1 MHILS
6 LHRKLI
12 KKGAEADIFLISWYG
27 RKAISKIRNPK
38 QYRNKYLDENIRKKR
53 TLHEANMISAVKS
66 VDVKTP
72 SLLFL
77 DPVKAEIIMDYIDGH
92 NVKDIM
98 SSQLALD
105 MGKYTSLLHN
115 NNIVHGDLTTSNFIR
130 SGNDLVIIDFGL
142 SFFSDRIEDRA
153 VDFRLI
159 KEILSSAHIEIFDQA
174 YQNFITGY
182 SNNTN
187 NNMKKILQI
196 VSEIE
201 KRGRYARIS

>member
-115 NNIVHGDLTTSNFIR
+115 NNIVHGDLTTSNFIK

-159 KEILSSAHIEIFDQA
+159 KEIFSSAHIEIFDQA

-187 NNMKKILQI
+187 NNMKKILR
-196 VSEIE
+196 VVNEIE

>member
-12 KKGAEADIFLISWYG
+12 KKGAEADIFLIAWYG
-27 RKAISKIRNPK
+27 RKAISKMRNPK

-53 TLHEANMISAVKS
+53 TLHEANMLSAVKN
-66 VDVKTP
+66 VDIKTP

-77 DPVKAEIIMDYIDGH
+77 DPLKAEIIMEYIDGH

-115 NNIVHGDLTTSNFIR
+115 NKIVHGDLTTSNFIK

-187 NNMKKILQI
+187 NNMKKILRV

>member
-1 MHILS
+1 V
-6 LHRKLI
+6 
-12 KKGAEADIFLISWYG
+12 DI
-27 RKAISKIRNPK
+27 
-38 QYRNKYLDENIRKKR
+38 
-53 TLHEANMISAVKS
+53 
-66 VDVKTP
+66 KTP

-77 DPVKAEIIMDYIDGH
+77 DPLKAEIIMEYIDGH

-115 NNIVHGDLTTSNFIR
+115 NNIVHGDLTTSNFIK

-187 NNMKKILQI
+187 NNMKKILRV

>member
-187 NNMKKILQI
+187 NNMKKILRV

>member
-53 TLHEANMISAVKS
+53 TLHEANMISAAKS

-115 NNIVHGDLTTSNFIR
+115 NNIVHGDLTTSNFIS

-142 SFFSDRIEDRA
+142 SFFSERIEDRA

-159 KEILSSAHIEIFDQA
+159 KEIMSSAHIEIFDQA

-187 NNMKKILQI
+187 NNMKKILRV

>member
-53 TLHEANMISAVKS
+53 TLHEANMISEAKS

-77 DPVKAEIIMDYIDGH
+77 DTVKAEIIMDYIDGH

-115 NNIVHGDLTTSNFIR
+115 NNIVHGDLTTSNFIK

-159 KEILSSAHIEIFDQA
+159 KEIFSSAHIEIFDQA

-187 NNMKKILQI
+187 NNMKKILR
-196 VSEIE
+196 VVNEIE